1 MVVSISAFASLAGV
15 PVGIVSYAVG
25 KNILAKTDWIKKF
38 KVIIKKK
45 KEKHDK
51 IVLLVKA
58 KLINIEVLISKALIN
73 SYINNDEFAMMN
85 VLREYNEMKEEIKN
99 LENAVEYII

>member
-1 MVVSISAFASLAGV
+1 M
-15 PVGIVSYAVG
+15 
-25 KNILAKTDWIKKF
+25 
-38 KVIIKKK
+38 
-45 KEKHDK
+45 
-51 IVLLVKA
+51 LLVKA

-85 VLREYNEMKEEIKN
+85 VLREYDEMKEEIKN